1 MEDEKIVQLYLDRD
15 ERAIPETAAKYGSY
29 CTSIAQNILGSAED
43 AEECV
48 NDTYM
53 SSWNSIP
60 PYRLGNLCTF
70 LGKLTRNL
78 SLNRYRYNTA
88 RKRGGGEEPA
98 GAPAQ
103 VTSEQV
109 MALTPDMTHEEVL
122 TLLGGTQDVGY
133 GIDEYVYEVDGK
145 YLLRIPFAGDGAQLG
160 VTGEELLKSLTEK

>member
-1 MEDEKIVQLYLDRD
+1 MEDEKIVQLYWDRD
-15 ERAIPETAAKYGSY
+15 ERAIPETAAKYGGY

-53 SSWNSIP
+53 SAWNSIP
-60 PYRLGNLCTF
+60 PHRPGNLCTF

-88 RKRGGGEEPA
+88 HKRGTGEEPA

-109 MALTPDMTHEEVL
+109 RALTPDMTREEVL
-122 TLLGGTQDVGY
+122 ALLGGTQDVGS
-133 GIDEYVYEVDGK
+133 GIYVYVYEVDGK

>member
-1 MEDEKIVQLYLDRD
+1 MEDEKIVQLYWDRD
-15 ERAIPETAAKYGSY
+15 ERAIPATAAKYGGY

-53 SSWNSIP
+53 SAWNTIP
-60 PYRLGNLCTF
+60 PHRPGNLCTF

-88 RKRGGGEEPA
+88 HKRGGAEEPA

-109 MALTPDMTHEEVL
+109 RALTPDMTREEVL
-122 TLLGGTQDVGY
+122 ALLGGTQDVGS
-133 GIDEYVYEVDGK
+133 GIYVYFYEVDGK
-145 YLLRIPFAGDGAQLG
+145 YQLRIPFAGDGAQLG

>member
-1 MEDEKIVQLYLDRD
+1 MEDEKIVQLYWDRD

-53 SSWNSIP
+53 SAWNSIP
-60 PYRLGNLCTF
+60 PHRPGNLCTF

-88 RKRGGGEEPA
+88 HKRGGGEEPA
-98 GAPAQ
+98 GSPAQ

-109 MALTPDMTHEEVL
+109 RALAPDMTREEVL
-122 TLLGGTQDVGY
+122 ALLGGTQDVGS
-133 GIDEYVYEVDGK
+133 GIYVYVYEVDGK

>member
-1 MEDEKIVQLYLDRD
+1 MEDEKIVQLYWDRD

-48 NDTYM
+48 NDTYI
-53 SSWNSIP
+53 SAWNSIP
-60 PYRLGNLCTF
+60 PYRPGNLCTF

-88 RKRGGGEEPA
+88 RKRGTGEEPA

-109 MALTPDMTHEEVL
+109 RSLTPDMTREEVL
-122 TLLGGTQDVGY
+122 ALLGGTQDVGS
-133 GIDEYVYEVDGK
+133 GIYVYVYEIDGK

>member
-1 MEDEKIVQLYLDRD
+1 MEDEKIVQLYWDRD
-15 ERAIPETAAKYGSY
+15 ERAIPETAAKYGGY

-53 SSWNSIP
+53 SAWNSIP
-60 PYRLGNLCTF
+60 PHRPGNLCTF

-78 SLNRYRYNTA
+78 SLNRYRYSTA

-98 GAPAQ
+98 GVPAQ

-109 MALTPDMTHEEVL
+109 RALTPDMTREEVL
-122 TLLGGTQDVGY
+122 ALLGGTQDVGS
-133 GIDEYVYEVDGK
+133 GIYVYVYEVDGK

>member
-1 MEDEKIVQLYLDRD
+1 MEDEKIVQLYWDRD

-29 CTSIAQNILGSAED
+29 CTSIAQSILGSAED

-53 SSWNSIP
+53 SAWNSIP
-60 PYRLGNLCTF
+60 PHRPGNLCTF

-78 SLNRYRYNTA
+78 SLNRYRYSTA

-98 GAPAQ
+98 GVPAQ

-109 MALTPDMTHEEVL
+109 RALTPDMTREEVL
-122 TLLGGTQDVGY
+122 ALLGGTQDVGS
-133 GIDEYVYEVDGK
+133 GIYVYVYEVDGK

>member
-1 MEDEKIVQLYLDRD
+1 MEDEKIVQLYWDRD

-48 NDTYM
+48 NDTYI
-53 SSWNSIP
+53 SAWNSIP
-60 PYRLGNLCTF
+60 PHRPGNLCTF

-88 RKRGGGEEPA
+88 HKRGGGVEPA
-98 GAPAQ
+98 GVPAQ

-109 MALTPDMTHEEVL
+109 RALTPDMTREEVL
-122 TLLGGTQDVGY
+122 ALLGGTQDVGS
-133 GIDEYVYEVDGK
+133 GIYVYVYEVDGK
-145 YLLRIPFAGDGAQLG
+145 YQLRIPFAGDGAQLG